1 MNKIIITLLLS
12 LFISSCAHNH
22 GWWGNHDNCNHS
34 SCSGHHSCDENCNY
48 DEAMYDMHC
57 AYSMSEGN
65 YDMKGKRNYHWNHNG
80 KMYYFSSEENKKK
93 FMENTNKNIEKA
105 NRNWNKR

>member
-48 DEAMYDMHC
+48 DEAMYD
-57 AYSMSEGN
+57 
-65 YDMKGKRNYHWNHNG
+65 
-80 KMYYFSSEENKKK
+80 
-93 FMENTNKNIEKA
+93 TI
-105 NRNWNKR
+105 